1 MKSNTLISSLVL
13 VFAAGA
19 AVPALAA
26 HQSPRGGNFET
37 HAPIVLADAS
47 SAAIVAGTRLIMTV
61 GCEWDQ
67 SRRGPHYRRG

>member
-1 MKSNTLISSLVL
+1 MKSNTLVSSLVL
-13 VFAAGA
+13 VFAASA

-26 HQSPRGGNFET
+26 HQSLRGGNFET

-47 SAAIVAGTRLIMTV
+47 PVAVFVGTRLIMAADCDS
-61 GCEWDQ
+61 GQ